1 MTTSTSDLEIAQ
13 QQYSLHRLYQAS
25 ELIKNDIFVILVF
38 YNFPFFL
45 WQEQMVPN
53 MDLVITQQTVPRIRQ
68 REWLIHKV
76 LATSLLSLDGHDVEP
91 SQNT

>member
-38 YNFPFFL
+38 LQFSIFF
-45 WQEQMVPN
+45 MAGTN
-53 MDLVITQQTVPRIRQ
+53 GTKYGSSHHTTNG
-68 REWLIHKV
+68 
-76 LATSLLSLDGHDVEP
+76 ATNTSAGMAHSQSTGDV
-91 SQNT
+91 TAIFGRA